1 MHITSL
7 QPYQR
12 NAIKTLMNLLEL
24 YFTFFSATH
33 AWLNKCALITGVCSG
48 WSIEMCDHMHDKQKT
63 A

>member
-33 AWLNKCALITGVCSG
+33 G
-48 WSIEMCDHMHDKQKT
+48 
-63 A
+63 